1 LQLFGKMGFVSKM
14 LTTTVKTVLTPVAI
28 VKDMFN
34 IANGEEVEATNSLL
48 ESATDDFVEGL
59 KDLSTGKLL

>member
-1 LQLFGKMGFVSKM
+1 M
-14 LTTTVKTVLTPVAI
+14 KTVLTPVAI